1 MLLLLHYIIYNY
13 IHVCYYYYIF
23 ILYFYFIRNKNTV
36 LEKKNS
42 THLSHRVLLWSWYSV
57 GFVVSLWLLVSLC
70 LVLVLM
76 FQFYFDGLFFWI
88 PVWFFL
94 LEEQGSLFII
104 SSASI
109 YYIGHRQ
116 CHKHLLPWISTRAT
130 NVLFCCTKII
140 PKKWRIPHNN
150 AQLWQYF

>member
-1 MLLLLHYIIYNY
+1 MLLLLYYIIYNY
-13 IHVCYYYYIF
+13 IHVCYYIF
-23 ILYFYFIRNKNTV
+23 ILYFYLIRNKKYSSG
-36 LEKKNS
+36 EKNS

-109 YYIGHRQ
+109 YYIGV
-116 CHKHLLPWISTRAT
+116 
-130 NVLFCCTKII
+130 VLS
-140 PKKWRIPHNN
+140 PRP
-150 AQLWQYF
+150 